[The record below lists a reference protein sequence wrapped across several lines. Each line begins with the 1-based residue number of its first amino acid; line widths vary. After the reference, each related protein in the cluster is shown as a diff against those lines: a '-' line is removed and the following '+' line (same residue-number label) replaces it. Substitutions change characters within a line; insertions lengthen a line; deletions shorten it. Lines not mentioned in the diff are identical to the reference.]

1 MSAEASLG
9 RPDSSAVPRV
19 ERHPRFFLVMSVLML
34 CIVVAGFAQTL
45 FARPLFDVP
54 AIPGVLYVHGLLMTA
69 WYTLLVVQT
78 SLIAAHR
85 TELHRRL
92 GVAGVVLAV
101 GFVVINSWVVFG
113 FPARV
118 AAGQYSL
125 NFDYEANPNAVLSTF
140 WTDVLTLAAFTGLV
154 TVAIVMRRR
163 SDVHKRLILFAS
175 LALLGPAYSRIANL
189 MPSIAMAAAIQLGT
203 FLVLH
208 LAVVVYDALTQRR
221 HFHPATLA
229 ALAVVIIGT
238 VANGVLTTS
247 AFGRAFVARLE

>member
-1 MSAEASLG
+1 
-9 RPDSSAVPRV
+9 
-19 ERHPRFFLVMSVLML
+19 MSVLML

-54 AIPGVLYVHGLLMTA
+54 AIPWYLYVHGLLMTA

-78 SLIAAHR
+78 SLVAARR
-85 TELHRRL
+85 TDLHRRL
-92 GVAGVVLAV
+92 GVAGAVLAV
-101 GFVVINSWVVFG
+101 AFVMVNFWVVFG

-118 AAGQYSL
+118 AAGQYSF
-125 NFDYEANPNAVLSTF
+125 NFDYASNPDAVSSTF
-140 WTDVLTLAAFTGLV
+140 WTDVLTLSAFAALV
-154 TVAIVMRRR
+154 AVAIALRRR

-175 LALLGPAYSRIANL
+175 LALLGPAYGRIANL
-189 MPSIAMAAAIQLGT
+189 MPSIAMAAAIQLVT

-229 ALAVVIIGT
+229 ALGVVIAGT
-238 VANGVLTTS
+238 VANGLFQTS
-247 AFGRAFVARLE
+247 AFGRAFVAGLE